1 MKSNSV
7 ILIDIDDVVS
17 IGDAIKQI
25 EKYQKWVEQ
34 KSKRLCEELAKIG
47 AQTASVRFSSAMYDG
62 TNDVYV
68 TVTETDKGFKIDAD
82 GQAVCFIEFGAGVW
96 HNGWEPYPNQRP
108 PGVVGIGEYGKG
120 MGKRN
125 GWMYTDA
132 SGEKV
137 FTRGNPAAMPMFY
150 ASEEIRQKVQQI
162 AKEVF
167 SNGD

>member
-1 MKSNSV
+1 MNNNTA
-7 ILIDIDDVVS
+7 IFINIDEVASID
-17 IGDAIKQI
+17 GAIKQI
-25 EKYQKWVEQ
+25 EKYQKWVER
-34 KSKRLCEELAKIG
+34 KAKRLCEELAKIG
-47 AQTASVRFSSAMYDG
+47 ANVASVRFGSAIYDG

-68 TVTETDKGFKIDAD
+68 TVTETDNGFKIDAD

-125 GWMYTDA
+125 GWKFTNA

-137 FTRGNPAAMPMFY
+137 FTRGNPAAMPMYY
-150 ASEEIRQKVQQI
+150 ASEEIRQKAQQI